1 MGMTDECRVSHY
13 AKRLMV
19 MGQTL
24 GDADWHLQRLTA
36 TR

>member
-1 MGMTDECRVSHY
+1 
-13 AKRLMV
+13 MV